1 MIKRADRA
9 IIDINSYINPTDF
22 YADDSE
28 KIKINWMC
36 FKYATYIFRNIDDS
50 LIKKLFKKGIKD
62 NDVSKFCI
70 QYSKSMKKDI
80 LRMIA
85 DEPIDILRGEKI
97 IKEYFPTIR
106 KNLVDAIYFATA
118 YAWDQFF
125 SECGTTIID
134 CISDINGKTYLFDD
148 PKYNN

>member
-9 IIDINSYINPTDF
+9 IKDINSYISPTDF

-28 KIKINWMC
+28 KTNINWMC
-36 FKYATYIFRNIDDS
+36 FKYATYIFKNIDDS
-50 LIKKLFKKGIKD
+50 LKKKLLKVGIRD
-62 NDVSKFCI
+62 NDVIRFCI
-70 QYSKSMKKDI
+70 QYSNSMKKDI

-97 IKEYFPTIR
+97 IKEIFPTIR

-118 YAWDQFF
+118 YGWDQFF
-125 SECGTTIID
+125 RECRTTIID

-148 PKYNN
+148 PKYN

>member
-9 IIDINSYINPTDF
+9 IKDINSYISPTDF

-28 KIKINWMC
+28 KTNINWMC
-36 FKYATYIFRNIDDS
+36 FKYATYIFKNIDDS
-50 LIKKLFKKGIKD
+50 LTKKLLKAGIRD

-70 QYSKSMKKDI
+70 QYSNCMKIDI

-97 IKEYFPTIR
+97 IKEIFPKIR
-106 KNLVDAIYFATA
+106 KNIVDAICFATA
-118 YAWDQFF
+118 YGWDQLFR
-125 SECGTTIID
+125 ECKTNIID

-148 PKYNN
+148 PKYK